1 MIGFIKYNRSEQA
14 ENLESRPNEN
24 HLLSVIAR
32 RVSRTGNPVKGV
44 KIGEALVGD
53 YEKMGLKRQPY
64 RTALANL
71 QKWGYITT
79 RVTNRTTYARLCNS
93 DVYDCNILHP
103 NHQTNPKKTQEQPNP
118 NHNQED
124 KNKELKNK
132 EEEKEREKALSQ
144 IKELELE
151 IEQLKTE
158 LKNKEKSPP
167 KKESGQHEFL
177 DLTPVKTYQVTPP
190 KSELETGPQKPYEIF
205 LSSYPFQKYN
215 WSEKLKQIFL
225 TYCEVKNEKSHRGY
239 ATAQIKMRLTEINEA
254 IPKHEINWIE
264 KLVTMAAHG
273 AWASF
278 QFDERIKDR
287 KDKEQKD
294 EQQRKA
300 NSTDKYQGLTLEEST
315 RQALADGYYDK
326 GDSDQNS
333 DWAKQYFANDDA
345 EPEQSF

>member
-44 KIGEALVGD
+44 EIGESLMGD
-53 YEKMGLKRQPY
+53 YEKMGLTRQKY

-79 RVTNRTTYARLCNS
+79 RVTNRITYARLCNS

-144 IKELELE
+144 IKELEKQLKE
-151 IEQLKTE
+151 SQLALKTE
-158 LKNKEKSPP
+158 KENQRKKVAP
-167 KKESGQHEFL
+167 KKESE
-177 DLTPVKTYQVTPP
+177 TTPP
-190 KSELETGPQKPYEIF
+190 PTGENNQAAKRKTAKRKNKGDWTQLDITLHNLTLPEKWTEPLKEKVLEYWYYMDEKKGANWGTTQTIIRQRDAVTNHLQKFSISEIVDSLEEAMLKGNA
-205 LSSYPFQKYN
+205 SYNPS
-215 WSEKLKQIFL
+215 W
-225 TYCEVKNEKSHRGY
+225 TKN
-239 ATAQIKMRLTEINEA
+239 
-254 IPKHEINWIE
+254 
-264 KLVTMAAHG
+264 
-273 AWASF
+273 
-278 QFDERIKDR
+278 R

-294 EQQRKA
+294 KP
-300 NSTDKYQGLTLEEST
+300 NSK
-315 RQALADGYYDK
+315 
-326 GDSDQNS
+326 
-333 DWAKQYFANDDA
+333 NDDGT
-345 EPEQSF
+345 PSYMMGLQ